1 MTGLINLISEYSSR
15 LAILPILALMNL
27 IITLI
32 IHLINNR
39 KILKF
44 IPSFI
49 IGIVAL
55 IIGVYSLTIFHTPM
69 GLNTAWI
76 AVFLGTAALVGICVC
91 FIVDLIYS
99 IKKNM
104 GMEVKERQLYRDKK
118 SSSQKNFKAKRK
130 RNKGKK
136 DE

>member
-32 IHLINNR
+32 IHFINNR

-49 IGIVAL
+49 IGIVAV
-55 IIGVYSLTIFHTPM
+55 IIGGYSLTIFHTPM

-104 GMEVKERQLYRDKK
+104 GMEVKERQLYKDKK
-118 SSSQKNFKAKRK
+118 SSYKKNFKAKRK